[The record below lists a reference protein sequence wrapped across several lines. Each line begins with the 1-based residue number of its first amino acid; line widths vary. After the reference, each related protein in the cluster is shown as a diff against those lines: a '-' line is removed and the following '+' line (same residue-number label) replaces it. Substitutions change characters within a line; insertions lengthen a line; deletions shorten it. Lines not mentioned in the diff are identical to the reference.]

1 MSSARECQL
10 NPKSGYGKVPSPI
23 QAEIMF
29 RIITIEREYGC
40 GAGQIARQLASQL
53 GWKLW
58 DQELTS
64 EIARV
69 ANVDSSAVSMCE
81 ERVDSAFQKLVKVF
95 WRGSYERSM
104 HLEHQ
109 PFGPDRMVEVGEEV
123 MQEIAKRGN
132 SVIVGRGAPYFLRER
147 PDVFHVF
154 LYAPRGDKLR
164 RLQDLGKS
172 LHDAEDLVDTVDRER
187 MLFIKHYF
195 GADWPT
201 RSLYHMMINTAIG
214 DENVIATI
222 LTTMQS
228 LQESPV
234 LHQP

>member
-1 MSSARECQL
+1 M
-10 NPKSGYGKVPSPI
+10 Y
-23 QAEIMF
+23 
-29 RIITIEREYGC
+29 RIITVEREYGC
-40 GAGQIARQLASQL
+40 GAGQIARQLSSQL

-58 DQELTS
+58 DRELTA

-109 PFGPDRMVEVGEEV
+109 PFGPDRMVEVGEQV
-123 MQEIAKRGN
+123 MREIAEQGRC
-132 SVIVGRGAPYFLRER
+132 VIVGRGAPYFLRER
-147 PDVFHVF
+147 SDVFHVF
-154 LYAPRGDKLR
+154 LYAPRAEKLR
-164 RLQDLGKS
+164 RIQEQGRSLQ
-172 LHDAEDLVDTVDRER
+172 DAEDLVDTVDRER

-214 DENVIATI
+214 DENVISMI
-222 LTTMQS
+222 LHSMRTLEQV
-228 LQESPV
+228 PA
-234 LHQP
+234 

>member
-1 MSSARECQL
+1 
-10 NPKSGYGKVPSPI
+10 
-23 QAEIMF
+23 MF

-40 GAGQIARQLASQL
+40 GAADIARQLASQL

-58 DQELTS
+58 DKELTA

-81 ERVDSAFQKLVKVF
+81 ERVDSTFQRLVKVF

-123 MQEIAKRGN
+123 MREIAERGN
-132 SVIVGRGAPYFLRER
+132 CVIVGRGAPYFLRER
-147 PDVFHVF
+147 SDVFHVF
-154 LYAPRGDKLR
+154 LYAPRADKLSR
-164 RLQDLGKS
+164 IQEQGRS

-195 GADWPT
+195 NADWPT
-201 RSLYHMMINTAIG
+201 RSLYHLMINTAIG
-214 DENVIATI
+214 NENAISI
-222 LTTMQS
+222 
-228 LQESPV
+228 V
-234 LHQP
+234 LRSMRTLEQVPA

>member
-1 MSSARECQL
+1 M
-10 NPKSGYGKVPSPI
+10 Y
-23 QAEIMF
+23 
-29 RIITIEREYGC
+29 RIITVEREYGC
-40 GAGQIARQLASQL
+40 GAGQIARQLSSKL

-58 DQELTS
+58 DRELTA

-109 PFGPDRMVEVGEEV
+109 PFGPDRMVEVGEQV
-123 MQEIAKRGN
+123 MREIAEQGN
-132 SVIVGRGAPYFLRER
+132 CVIVGRGAPYFLRDR
-147 PDVFHVF
+147 SDVFHVF
-154 LYAPRGDKLR
+154 LYAPRGEKLR
-164 RLQDLGKS
+164 RIQEQGRSLQ
-172 LHDAEDLVDTVDRER
+172 DAEDLVDSVDRER

-201 RSLYHMMINTAIG
+201 RSLYHMMINTSIG
-214 DENVIATI
+214 DENVISMI
-222 LTTMQS
+222 LHSMRT
-228 LQESPV
+228 LDHIPA
-234 LHQP
+234 

>member
-1 MSSARECQL
+1 M
-10 NPKSGYGKVPSPI
+10 Y
-23 QAEIMF
+23 

-58 DQELTS
+58 DQELTA

-123 MQEIAKRGN
+123 MQEIAKCGN
-132 SVIVGRGAPYFLRER
+132 CVIVGRGAPYFLRER

-234 LHQP
+234 